1 MSKNFNDV
9 RIYNIDLTLTDSC
22 NFRCKYCFEDGHFR
36 NTFFKDIDLFKIKI
50 KELLASDFFKGKYD
64 ALNIG
69 LWGGEPT
76 LAHKIVNH
84 IVDYYA
90 NDPRVKYFIF
100 SNGYNLDNVWE
111 SLVRFKNTF
120 IEGGHPKFCIQM
132 SYDGMPVHDI
142 YRVRKDGVL
151 TSTRVKE
158 NIFRIYDNNI
168 PSTIKSTITL
178 DAFKY
183 LPAAYDD
190 IREIYEKYMGQ
201 PFFHA
206 NNYFP
211 TIDYYHLNKY
221 NDAEID
227 EYAIDLENSLLDIA
241 ARDIKFRRKNNN
253 QFFFAWFSPNRAL
266 CSAGRD
272 MVCIGANSKIY
283 KCHGSVYDD
292 TVNDHI
298 VTNLNDDD
306 FIEKLAASH
315 TLHNTDFGYQPI
327 ECLDCDAGY
336 CLRCNPV
343 KYEVSKKET
352 YIERW
357 RDYATQ
363 PILCRFYKINGR
375 IMKALN
381 QIVSE

>member
-1 MSKNFNDV
+1 MGKNFSQV

-22 NFRCKYCFEDGHFR
+22 NFGCKYCFEDGHFR
-36 NTFFKDIDLFKIKI
+36 NTFFKDVDLFINKINQ
-50 KELLASDFFKGKYD
+50 LLDSDFFKQHYD

-76 LAHKIVNH
+76 LAHKTVNYIVN
-84 IVDYYA
+84 YYA
-90 NDPRVKYFIF
+90 NNSRVKYFIF
-100 SNGYNLDNVWE
+100 SNGYNLDGVWD
-111 SLVRFKNTF
+111 SLIKFKDTF

-132 SYDGMPVHDI
+132 SYDGMPIHDI

-151 TSTRVKE
+151 TSTRVRD
-158 NIFRIYDNNI
+158 NIFRVYKHRI
-168 PSTIKSTITL
+168 PSTIKSTVTL

-190 IREIYEKYMGQ
+190 IRDIYERHSGQ
-201 PFFHA
+201 QFFHA

-211 TIDYYHLNKY
+211 TIDYYHLGKY
-221 NDAEID
+221 NENEID
-227 EYAIDLENSLLDIA
+227 EYCVDLENALTEIATKDIEFY
-241 ARDIKFRRKNNN
+241 KKNNN
-253 QFFFAWFSPNRAL
+253 QFFFAWFTPNKAL

-272 MVCIGANSKIY
+272 MVCIGVGGKIY

-292 TVNDHI
+292 KVDDHI
-298 VTNLNDDD
+298 VSNLKDSD
-306 FIEKLAASH
+306 FIKKLVDSH
-315 TLHNTDFGYQPI
+315 ILHDTNFGYQPL
-327 ECLDCDAGY
+327 ECLDCEAGY

-343 KYEVSKKET
+343 KYEKSDKDT
-352 YIERW
+352 YIEKW
-357 RDYATQ
+357 RDYANQ

-381 QIVSE
+381 HIVKN

>member
-151 TSTRVKE
+151 TYTRVKE
-158 NIFRIYDNNI
+158 NIFSIYDNII
-168 PSTIKSTITL
+168 PSTIKSTIT
-178 DAFKY
+178 
-183 LPAAYDD
+183 
-190 IREIYEKYMGQ
+190 I
-201 PFFHA
+201 
-206 NNYFP
+206 
-211 TIDYYHLNKY
+211 
-221 NDAEID
+221 
-227 EYAIDLENSLLDIA
+227 
-241 ARDIKFRRKNNN
+241 
-253 QFFFAWFSPNRAL
+253 
-266 CSAGRD
+266 
-272 MVCIGANSKIY
+272 
-283 KCHGSVYDD
+283 
-292 TVNDHI
+292 
-298 VTNLNDDD
+298 
-306 FIEKLAASH
+306 
-315 TLHNTDFGYQPI
+315 
-327 ECLDCDAGY
+327 
-336 CLRCNPV
+336 
-343 KYEVSKKET
+343 
-352 YIERW
+352 
-357 RDYATQ
+357 
-363 PILCRFYKINGR
+363 
-375 IMKALN
+375 
-381 QIVSE
+381 